1 MIKIIQ
7 ERWLKS
13 GRRAIDWQE
22 SVVYYV
28 FISTCFSDF
37 KGKIWKKEKNRSMVE
52 TGRFKKIS
60 RFWKINYDNIKK
72 ILILQPAQLS
82 NSLQSYLKTVP

>member
-1 MIKIIQ
+1 VPVFLPLRENRQNKG
-7 ERWLKS
+7 ELKE
-13 GRRAIDWQE
+13 GPDPG
-22 SVVYYV
+22 Y
-28 FISTCFSDF
+28 
-37 KGKIWKKEKNRSMVE
+37 
-52 TGRFKKIS
+52 FKKMS